1 MLITNLKVDCY
12 STGCYGEK
20 NADGLTLQ
28 FMVEDAELDYY
39 TIFNVDCSRSRGPS
53 KGAKRPAGQFSVRK
67 KHSFYKFWHHTC
79 GLPTPSKGLTAF
91 HDCMGKLKAF
101 TFQAETDHG
110 KRLRTDTLQIMPSD
124 KAPITIRQL
133 SDKAPIISPDKEVD
147 KTQAESG
154 FEQILT
160 TCNTNYGISKHGTTD
175 TSNPMTPID
184 DTKTVQNQTTQE
196 WLDECEEQWALEC
209 DELF

>member
-28 FMVEDAELDYY
+28 FMVEDIELDYY
-39 TIFNVDCSRSRGPS
+39 TIFNVDCSRSRGPN

-79 GLPTPSKGLTAF
+79 RLPTPSKGLTAF

-101 TFQAETDHG
+101 TFQAETDGG
-110 KRLRTDTLQIMPSD
+110 KRLRTDTLRIMSSDNALTTIRKIPD
-124 KAPITIRQL
+124 KARIT
-133 SDKAPIISPDKEVD
+133 SPDKEVD
-147 KTQAESG
+147 KSETGSA
-154 FEQILT
+154 FEKILS
-160 TCNTNYGISKHGTTD
+160 TCEINYGISKHGKTD
-175 TSNPMTPID
+175 TRVPILASNTSCKDIND
-184 DTKTVQNQTTQE
+184 
-196 WLDECEEQWALEC
+196 WSSEC
-209 DELF
+209 DRLF

>member
-28 FMVEDAELDYY
+28 FMVEDIELDYY
-39 TIFNVDCSRSRGPS
+39 TIFNVDCSRSRGPN

-79 GLPTPSKGLTAF
+79 RLPTPTKGLTAF

-101 TFQAETDHG
+101 TFQAETDDG
-110 KRLRTDTLQIMPSD
+110 KRLRTDTLRIMSSD
-124 KAPITIRQL
+124 NALTTIRQIP
-133 SDKAPIISPDKEVD
+133 DKYPIIFPDKEVD
-147 KTQAESG
+147 KSEAESD
-154 FEQILT
+154 FEEILT
-160 TCNTNYGISKHGTTD
+160 TCETNHVISKQGDKKTRSSTLALDTPKTD
-175 TSNPMTPID
+175 TSQDWSDQCN
-184 DTKTVQNQTTQE
+184 N
-196 WLDECEEQWALEC
+196 
-209 DELF
+209 LF

>member
-28 FMVEDAELDYY
+28 FMVEDIELDYY
-39 TIFNVDCSRSRGPS
+39 TIFNVDCSRSRGPN

-79 GLPTPSKGLTAF
+79 GLPTPTKGLTAF

-101 TFQAETDHG
+101 TFQAETDGG
-110 KRLRTDTLQIMPSD
+110 KRLRTDTLRIMSSD
-124 KAPITIRQL
+124 NALTTIRQIP
-133 SDKAPIISPDKEVD
+133 DKYPIIFPDKEVD
-147 KTQAESG
+147 KSEAESD
-154 FEQILT
+154 FEEILT
-160 TCNTNYGISKHGTTD
+160 TCETNHVISKQGDKKTRSSTLALDTPKTD
-175 TSNPMTPID
+175 TSQDWSDQCN
-184 DTKTVQNQTTQE
+184 N
-196 WLDECEEQWALEC
+196 
-209 DELF
+209 LF

>member
-12 STGCYGEK
+12 STGGYGEK

-28 FMVEDAELDYY
+28 FMVEGEELDYY
-39 TIFNVDCSRSRGPS
+39 TIFNVDCSRSRGPN

-79 GLPTPSKGLTAF
+79 GLPTPSKGMTTF

-101 TFQAETDHG
+101 TFQAETDDG
-110 KRLRTDTLQIMPSD
+110 KRLRTDTLRIMSSDKAPTTIRQIPD
-124 KAPITIRQL
+124 KAPITC
-133 SDKAPIISPDKEVD
+133 PDKEVD
-147 KTQAESG
+147 KSEVDKA
-154 FEQILT
+154 FEKILS
-160 TCNTNYGISKHGTTD
+160 TCEVNHVISKHGKKD
-175 TSNPMTPID
+175 TRVPLLASNTSYK
-184 DTKTVQNQTTQE
+184 DTND
-196 WLDECEEQWALEC
+196 WLSEC

>member
-28 FMVEDAELDYY
+28 FMVEDIELDYY
-39 TIFNVDCSRSRGPS
+39 TIFNVDCSRSRGPN

-79 GLPTPSKGLTAF
+79 GLPTPTKGLTAF

-101 TFQAETDHG
+101 TFQAETDGG
-110 KRLRTDTLQIMPSD
+110 KRLRTDTLRIMPSD
-124 KAPITIRQL
+124 NAPTTIRQIP
-133 SDKAPIISPDKEVD
+133 DKAPIISPDKEVD
-147 KTQAESG
+147 ENEADSA
-154 FEQILT
+154 FEKILT
-160 TCNTNYGISKHGTTD
+160 TCEINYGISKHGKTD
-175 TSNPMTPID
+175 TRVPTLASNTSYKD
-184 DTKTVQNQTTQE
+184 LND
-196 WLDECEEQWALEC
+196 WLSEC